1 LTGGERDPGAMA
13 VDRGQR
19 GGDQRCFNYRG
30 FQHMAQNCITG
41 RPVDKNGRVVWGQEE
56 EKTEAFKESEGQ

>member
-1 LTGGERDPGAMA
+1 
-13 VDRGQR
+13 
-19 GGDQRCFNYRG
+19 
-30 FQHMAQNCITG
+30 MAQNCMTG